1 MTHYINTRK
10 SNVKNI
16 KDVNGTMYLFLRRL
30 KLAKLNLLP
39 AGTQLLIRNAESSVK
54 GKNHSINNLHFSQY
68 IDQIDFSNFRHKLD
82 PYFSKP
88 TESRELSKAS
98 QREATVLQSL
108 FTDNNYMNGL
118 DAFLFWLTH
127 INASLTDQ
135 HSRLR
140 THETV
145 YEFSTT
151 GSSFV
156 YPTPSESIIGLRELY
171 FALNRVESAIMRS
184 ILLYVAVIYLHPFID
199 GNGRTA
205 RVAMNYVLGR
215 LTDQPFVPWKEIME
229 RSWGGYV
236 IRMRLAGI
244 FNEWDEIIRYF
255 CTILSSVAGTTP
267 NLIRHDPQPAAM

>member
-1 MTHYINTRK
+1 MTHYRNTCK
-10 SNVKNI
+10 TNVKNI
-16 KDVNGTMYLFLRRL
+16 KDINGTIYLFLRRL
-30 KLAKLNLLP
+30 KLAKLNSLC
-39 AGTQLLIRNAESSVK
+39 AGTQLSIRKADSLVK
-54 GKNHSINNLHFSQY
+54 DKNHSINNLHFSQY
-68 IDQIDFSNFRHKLD
+68 ISQIDFGNFRHKLD
-82 PYFSKP
+82 RYFSKP
-88 TESRELSKAS
+88 TESIELSTAS
-98 QREATVLQSL
+98 KKEATILQDL
-108 FTDNNYMNGL
+108 FIDGNYMNGL
-118 DAFLFWLTH
+118 DAFLCWLTH
-127 INASLTDQ
+127 INASLTDEQ
-135 HSRLR
+135 SRLR

-171 FALNRVESAIMRS
+171 FVLNRVESAIMRS

-205 RVAMNYVLGR
+205 RVAMNYVLGS

-236 IRMRLAGI
+236 IRMRMAGI

-267 NLIRHDPQPAAM
+267 NLIRPELQPAAM